1 MKTAQLDS
9 FKNMSSFKISKITA
23 LILTSLLSYIVLSLP
38 THAIGAEV
46 LKLKTNIEV
55 KKDIVTLG
63 DIFEN
68 MSRYQNEAIFKSPAL
83 GRQGTVRI
91 ERLIEAAER
100 YDFTFET
107 PLNLKKITVSRPAR
121 QIKPET
127 VKSFIL
133 NKIKQENTHSRY
145 NKASQLKNITTKL
158 NFRTPL
164 NTIMVPLSFSGNL
177 KFKQFKFNQIRRTFE
192 VTIQPTEANGK
203 NFSKT
208 LTGSIK
214 TVALHPV
221 LKRTLKKGD
230 TIDSSDIEF
239 LEFSPN
245 RIPNNTIQSKHQ
257 LIGKVASKSLSAG
270 SFIRGTDIEKRKV
283 IKKDQLV
290 TLILEKPGLSLKT
303 QGKAITSASL
313 NETISVMNIQ
323 SKRIIHGVV
332 KAPGLVMVQT
342 KIYEK
347 KSLKTAQLN

>member
-1 MKTAQLDS
+1 MKATQLDN
-9 FKNMSSFKISKITA
+9 FKKLSPLKVSKTTA

-38 THAIGAEV
+38 THAISAEV
-46 LKLKTNIEV
+46 LKLKTTIEV

-63 DIFEN
+63 DIFDN
-68 MSRYQNEAIFKSPAL
+68 MSRYQNEAIFKSPSL

-91 ERLIEAAER
+91 ERLIDAAER

-127 VKSFIL
+127 IKTFIIS
-133 NKIKQENTHSRY
+133 KIQQEHTRSRFNNT
-145 NKASQLKNITTKL
+145 SQLKNITTKL
-158 NFRTPL
+158 NLRSPL
-164 NTIMVPLSFSGNL
+164 NTMMVPLGFSGEL
-177 KFKQFKFNQIRRTFE
+177 KFQKFRYNQIRQTFD
-192 VTIQPTEANGK
+192 VTIQPTEANGQ
-203 NFSKT
+203 NFSKR

-214 TVALHPV
+214 TIAHHPV
-221 LKRTLKKGD
+221 LKRSLKKGE

-245 RIPNNTIQSKHQ
+245 RIPNNAIQSKHQ
-257 LIGKVASKSLSAG
+257 LIGKVASKSISAG
-270 SFIRGTDIEKRKV
+270 SFIRSTDIEKRKAV
-283 IKKDQLV
+283 IKDQLV
-290 TLILEKPGLSLKT
+290 TLVLEKPGLSLKT
-303 QGKAITSASL
+303 QGKALTSASL
-313 NETISVMNIQ
+313 NETNSVMNIQ

-342 KIYEK
+342 NSYEK

>member
-1 MKTAQLDS
+1 MRAVQLDR
-9 FKNMSSFKISKITA
+9 FKNMSSFKISKTTA
-23 LILTSLLSYIVLSLP
+23 LILTALLSYIVLSLP

-46 LKLKTNIEV
+46 LKLKTDIEV

-68 MSRYQNEAIFKSPAL
+68 ITRYQNEAIFKSPAL

-107 PLNLKKITVSRPAR
+107 PLNLKKIKVSRPAL
-121 QIKPET
+121 QIKPEAI
-127 VKSFIL
+127 KAFIL
-133 NKIKQENTHSRY
+133 SKIKQENSLTRY

-158 NFRTPL
+158 NFRTSL
-164 NTIMVPLSFSGNL
+164 NTLMVPLGFSGNL
-177 KFKQFKFNQIRRTFE
+177 KFKQFKYNQLRRTFE
-192 VTIQPTEANGK
+192 VTIQPTEATGR
-203 NFSKT
+203 NFSKR

-214 TVALHPV
+214 MVARHPV
-221 LKRTLKKGD
+221 LKRTLKKGE
-230 TIDSSDIEF
+230 TIDNSDIEF

-245 RIPNNTIQSKHQ
+245 RIPNNTIQSKDQ
-257 LIGKVASKSLSAG
+257 LVGKVASKSLSAG
-270 SFIRGTDIEKRKV
+270 SFIRSTDIEKRKV

-323 SKRIIHGVV
+323 SKRIIHGIV
-332 KAPGLVMVQT
+332 KAPGLVMVQN

-347 KSLKTAQLN
+347 KSVKTAHLN